1 MDRFRARFDRQKSID
16 SPPDPV
22 SPVTVSPLHRHARSS
37 SSGISAFKKPQNVA
51 TMAAAQ
57 RLAQVMA
64 HSGDDEDEDED
75 DLLVDYQ
82 PVGSLGGLG
91 LAAGRSGRPRSP
103 KSLRTASTEQV
114 PSLRTPM
121 VARPSF
127 SAKTHEHPL
136 PRPTSAGRL
145 SQPPINALESKQ
157 SSAHLPS
164 TVRTHRTSMDSMD
177 MVEEHNSLSG
187 RPSLSIRT
195 DGEASAHSPMPLNS
209 EDVNLSDR
217 SPMVFNPSEQ
227 PPSARSILSGR
238 PSGIKTIPTMPPAV
252 KTSTKQQISSSP
264 LAGSSS
270 NRRLSLDFGS
280 MISREPK
287 ESNDQLSSTALH
299 DELDMLQEENDR
311 LLDKL
316 RLAEERIQDS
326 EARAKQL
333 EKQVANLGE
342 GVTMEARLLNR
353 KEAALQ
359 QREAAL
365 RVASQKYGGKTG
377 DIAALRMEA
386 ETARDEAISAL
397 DQLQESESELRSLR
411 SMVHRL
417 MLTQEEM
424 EEVVLKRCWLARY
437 WGLCVRYGIYPDIA
451 EAKLEY
457 WSSFAPLPVEIVI
470 AAGQKAKEDN
480 HSANT
485 DDRREKTIR
494 DAIELSGEGSAESM
508 LIVERGLRELSVLK
522 VEDAIRVAMAQHR
535 RRNMQKPAFTDDL
548 RSPSQKFSEAFD
560 LSQEES
566 EEVQFKQAWLMY
578 FWRRARNHGLEPDI
592 VDERLRFWINHSARG
607 SSSHDA
613 VDVERGLL
621 ELRKLGLENQL
632 WEESR
637 RWTEQDSQT
646 RRQMDS

>member
-1 MDRFRARFDRQKSID
+1 MDRFRSRYDRQKSID
-16 SPPDPV
+16 SPSDPA
-22 SPVTVSPLHRHARSS
+22 SPVTMSPVHRHARSS
-37 SSGISAFKKPQNVA
+37 SSGVSAMKKPQNVA
-51 TMAAAQ
+51 AMAAAQ

-64 HSGDDEDEDED
+64 HSGDDDDEDED

-82 PVGSLGGLG
+82 PVGGLG
-91 LAAGRSGRPRSP
+91 RVAGRPGRPRSP
-103 KSLRTASTEQV
+103 KSVRPAATEQ
-114 PSLRTPM
+114 PTSLRTPM
-121 VARPSF
+121 GARPSF
-127 SAKTHEHPL
+127 SAKNNEHPL
-136 PRPTSAGRL
+136 PRPSSAGRL
-145 SQPPINALESKQ
+145 SQTSINTQEPKQ
-157 SSAHLPS
+157 SSTPLVTAVKAS
-164 TVRTHRTSMDSMD
+164 RSSMDSID
-177 MVEEHNSLSG
+177 MVEEQNALSG
-187 RPSLSIRT
+187 RVSLSVRT
-195 DGEASAHSPMPLNS
+195 NGEPSAHSLVSVNS
-209 EDVNLSDR
+209 EEHNLPER
-217 SPMVFNPSEQ
+217 SSMAINPSEQ
-227 PPSARSILSGR
+227 PPSARSILTSR
-238 PSGIKTIPTMPPAV
+238 PSGIKSVTMMPPAV
-252 KTSTKQQISSSP
+252 KTSMKQPTLSSP
-264 LAGSSS
+264 MAGSVSS
-270 NRRLSLDFGS
+270 RRLSLDFGS

-287 ESNDQLSSTALH
+287 EPNDQLSSTALQ
-299 DELDMLQEENDR
+299 DELDMLQEENDS

-316 RLAEERIQDS
+316 RIAEERFQDS

-377 DIAALRMEA
+377 DVVALRIEA

-480 HSANT
+480 HSANN
-485 DDRREKTIR
+485 DEKREKTICE
-494 DAIELSGEGSAESM
+494 ANELSGEGSAESM
-508 LIVERGLRELSVLK
+508 LMVERGLRELSVLK

-535 RRNMQKPAFTDDL
+535 RRNMKKPAFTDDS
-548 RSPSQKFSEAFD
+548 RSPSLKFAEAFD
-560 LSQEES
+560 LSQEET

-592 VDERLRFWINHSARG
+592 ADERLHFWINQSARA

-613 VDVERGLL
+613 VDVERGLM
-621 ELRKLGLENQL
+621 ELRKLGMENQL

-646 RRQMDS
+646 RRQTDF